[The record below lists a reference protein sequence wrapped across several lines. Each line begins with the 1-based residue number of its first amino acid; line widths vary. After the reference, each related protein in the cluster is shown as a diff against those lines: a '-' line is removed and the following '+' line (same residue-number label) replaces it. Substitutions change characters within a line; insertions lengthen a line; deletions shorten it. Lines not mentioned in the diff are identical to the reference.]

1 MNKYVEKCKPVG
13 FDANLHKLDL
23 FLPYNILAIKDGK
36 QYDFTVEV
44 RDLSGEPDCKIGDF
58 YNNIWLRPKQALKN
72 NWTGYQSYADIS
84 RAVKNCL
91 IKRGFTI
98 LSWYRRNEVY

>member
-1 MNKYVEKCKPVG
+1 MTEFKTTCKPIG

-23 FLPYNILAIKDGK
+23 FFPYNILAIKGGK
-36 QYDFTVEV
+36 QYDFSIEV
-44 RDLSGEPDCKIGDF
+44 RDLSGKPDCKIGDF
-58 YNNIWLRPKQALKN
+58 CNNIWIRPKQALIN
-72 NWTGYQSYADIS
+72 NWSGYKSYSNLS

-98 LSWYRRNEVY
+98 LRWYERQY